1 MAAQLVGRVLLAL
14 RRLLLWL
21 VAVLFERDELR
32 AKLRRAKTYSEYVA
46 VGRLIDERDNAR
58 YKEDESDCEGLCD
71 AVLLRQRAKKL
82 EGLVARG
89 LEDPKAVALTL
100 RTELRRNLGAVGNPR
115 LYQRCVVGTKHV
127 VGRYICAV
135 ERAVAF
141 LTDTDFG
148 PAFSPEE
155 KEMALRNTRQA
166 YGGSAL
172 LFSGG
177 ATLGMYHFGVLR
189 LLHEERLLP
198 RVLSGSSIG
207 SLVAALVAV
216 RTDEELSKLLDD
228 IQRAA
233 VDFGSPFEV
242 EGSSTRKLV
251 RFLEHGVLMDICK
264 LAGVIRAHVGDLTFL
279 EAYQRT
285 GRIVNITVSS
295 TRPCELPWLLNYL
308 TAPDVL
314 LWSASA
320 ASCALPLLY
329 EAVELLAKDRDGKIV
344 KYQPSG
350 LRFSDG
356 SGVFPF
362 LVHLCPLSDLP
373 LQWDRTCRC
382 GGWRSCSTSTISLSR
397 R

>member
-1 MAAQLVGRVLLAL
+1 MAGQAVVVRLLGAL

-21 VAVLFERDELR
+21 VALLFERDVLKQ
-32 AKLRRAKTYSEYVA
+32 KLRHAKTYSEYVA
-46 VGRLIDERDNAR
+46 VGRQIDDRDNAH
-58 YKEDESDCEGLCD
+58 YKEDDSDSDLFD
-71 AVLLRQRAKKL
+71 AGLLRQRAKKL

-89 LEDPKAVALTL
+89 LEDPKAVALAL
-100 RTELRRNLGAVGNPR
+100 RTELRRNLGSIGNPR
-115 LYQRCVVGTKHV
+115 LYRRCVIGTKHV
-127 VGRYICAV
+127 VGRYIRAV
-135 ERAVAF
+135 EGAVAF
-141 LTDTDFG
+141 VTDTDFG
-148 PAFSPEE
+148 AAFSIEQ
-155 KEMALRNTRQA
+155 KEIALRNTRQA
-166 YGGSAL
+166 FGGSAL

-189 LLHEERLLP
+189 LLHEQRLLP

-207 SLVAALVAV
+207 SLVAAVVAV
-216 RTDEELSKLLDD
+216 RTDEELGKLLTD
-228 IQRAA
+228 IDSAS
-233 VDFGSPFEV
+233 VDFGQPFEV

-264 LAGVIRAHVGDLTFL
+264 LASVIRAHVGDLTFL

-295 TRPCELPWLLNYL
+295 TRPGELPWLLNYL

-329 EAVELLAKDRDGKIV
+329 EAVALLAKDRDGKIV

-350 LRFSDG
+350 VRFTDG
-356 SGVFPF
+356 SGATLCFF
-362 LVHLCPLSDLP
+362 LSSVLISLT
-373 LQWDRTCRC
+373 QWGRICRC
-382 GGWRSCSTSTISLSR
+382 GDWQSCST
-397 R
+397 